1 MMRAVTCRVKG
12 KCAGM
17 RRCVRSSVESATMV
31 HARVPRPD
39 RQLDAMNYSK
49 RVRSQR
55 LYLLALSQWDC
66 EQGTE
71 QKVTR
76 QRIVKLADEQS
87 SSVSG
92 GLEF

>member
-1 MMRAVTCRVKG
+1 LDGWADGEGAAGGHGGKCAMMRAVTCRVKG

-55 LYLLALSQWDC
+55 LYLLALSQ
-66 EQGTE
+66 
-71 QKVTR
+71 
-76 QRIVKLADEQS
+76 
-87 SSVSG
+87 
-92 GLEF
+92 